1 MNGNSSSSRAEL
13 AADIRRRVGSEATK
27 RLLRT
32 LPAFRLEQDVPRRLQ
47 ELLDRLDEPEEDAT
61 SGEQRQ

>member
-47 ELLDRLDEPEEDAT
+47 ELLDRLDEPEEDAK